1 MNTSGRSGERI
12 ARLVLDTSAYSKLR
26 SGDTRVRDL
35 IADAES
41 VMLPAPVL
49 GELHGAFELGSRTR
63 ENRVALS
70 DFLAEPFVGTLPVT
84 ETVARHY
91 GRVFAGLRR
100 AGTPIPANDMW
111 IAACAIDQGACLL
124 TFDHDFEKIAGLDRI
139 ILDGIEL
146 GTDADPTLD

>member
-1 MNTSGRSGERI
+1 MNSSGSSERI
-12 ARLVLDTSAYSKLR
+12 PRLALDTSAWSKLR

-41 VMLPAPVL
+41 VLVPAPVL

-70 DFLAEPFVGTLPVT
+70 DFLAEPFVQVIPVT

-111 IAACAIDQGACLL
+111 IAACTLDQGACLL
-124 TFDHDFEKIAGLDRI
+124 TFDHDFEVIAGLDHLV
-139 ILDGIEL
+139 LDGIEL
-146 GTDADPTLD
+146 GTDDQD

>member
-1 MNTSGRSGERI
+1 MTSGARAERI
-12 ARLVLDTSAYSKLR
+12 ARLALDTSAYSR
-26 SGDTRVRDL
+26 FRAGDTRVRDL
-35 IADAES
+35 IAEAES

-49 GELHGAFELGSRTR
+49 GELHGAFELGSRGR

-70 DFLAEPFVGTLPVT
+70 EFLAEPFVRIVAVD

-91 GRVFAGLRR
+91 GRVYAALRR

-124 TFDHDFEKIAGLDRI
+124 TFDHDFDHIAALDRLV
-139 ILDGIEL
+139 LDGVEL
-146 GTDADPTLD
+146 GTDE

>member
-1 MNTSGRSGERI
+1 MTTSGGKPERI

-41 VMLPAPVL
+41 VMVPTPVL
-49 GELHGAFELGSRTR
+49 GELHGAFDLGSRTR

-70 DFLAEPFVGTLPVT
+70 DFLAEPFVQVVPVS

-124 TFDHDFEKIAGLDRI
+124 TFDHDFEHVAGLDHI
-139 ILDGIEL
+139 VLDGIEL
-146 GTDADPTLD
+146 GTEE